1 MADNQKY
8 YYMRLKED
16 FFDSEEMKLLESL
29 PDGYLYSNILLK
41 LYLMS
46 LKKAGRLM
54 FNERI
59 PYNAQMIAT
68 LTRHQVGTVEKA
80 LGVLKE
86 FGFIEVLDS
95 GAIYMLD
102 IQSFIGQSSTEADR
116 KREYRAQIAAE
127 KNNGYL
133 IPPVDAA
140 AFLDMAEGEAELTA
154 PVISGTDNQTNG
166 GTNVRT
172 EVGQMSDERSREIRD
187 KRLEIRD
194 KRIEGDIG
202 SPQAAST
209 PPSAKSKPKI
219 DYQAVVD
226 LYNTICVQLPRVKS
240 LSEDRKKAIR
250 ARMNTYGMEKIQIA
264 FEKANASPFLIGK
277 NTRNWTANFDWLM
290 KDSNMAKVL
299 DGNYDDASKPTRTEA
314 VPSWAVGEAERNG
327 LDSLKRLRDQL
338 RTAGNDEE
346 VRARAERLKQRIG
359 SE

>member
-16 FFDSEEMKLLESL
+16 FFDTEEMKLLESL

-68 LTRHQVGTVEKA
+68 LTRQQVGTVEKA

-86 FGFIEVLDS
+86 FGFIEILDT

-127 KNNGYL
+127 KNSACL
-133 IPPVDAA
+133 IPPVDADA
-140 AFLDMAEGEAELTA
+140 SLDMAERKAESTA
-154 PVISGTDNQTNG
+154 PVLSGTDTQTNG
-166 GTNVRT
+166 GTNVQT
-172 EVGQMSDERSREIRD
+172 NVGQVSDERSRENRD

-202 SPQAAST
+202 SPQAASA
-209 PPSAKSKPKI
+209 PPSAKAKI
-219 DYQAVVD
+219 DYQAVMN
-226 LYNTICVQLPRVKS
+226 LYNAICVQLPRVKS

-250 ARMNTYGMEKIQIA
+250 ARMNTYGMEKIRIV
-264 FEKANASPFLIGK
+264 FEKANASPFLNGK
-277 NTRNWTANFDWLM
+277 NQRNWSANFDWLM
-290 KDSNMAKVL
+290 KDANMAKVL
-299 DGNYDDASKPTRTEA
+299 DGNYDDASKTAREETVPT
-314 VPSWAVGEAERNG
+314 WAAGEAEKTG
-327 LDSLKRLRDQL
+327 LNSLKRLRDQL
-338 RTAGNDEE
+338 RTEKPKN
-346 VRARAERLKQRIG
+346 R
-359 SE
+359 

>member
-16 FFDSEEMKLLESL
+16 FFDTEEMKLLESL

-86 FGFIEVLDS
+86 FGFIEILDT

-102 IQSFIGQSSTEADR
+102 VQSFVGQSSTEADR
-116 KREYRAQIAAE
+116 KREYRAQIVAE
-127 KNNGYL
+127 KNSACL
-133 IPPVDAA
+133 IPPVDADA
-140 AFLDMAEGEAELTA
+140 SLDMAEREAELTA
-154 PVISGTDNQTNG
+154 PVLSGTDAQTNG
-166 GTNVRT
+166 GTNVQT
-172 EVGQMSDERSREIRD
+172 NVGQMSDERSRENRD

-202 SPQAAST
+202 SPQAASPL
-209 PPSAKSKPKI
+209 PPTNAKPKI

-226 LYNTICVQLPRVKS
+226 LYNSTCLQLPRVKS

-264 FEKANASPFLIGK
+264 FEKANASPFLGGK
-277 NTRNWTANFDWLM
+277 NPRNWTANFDWIM
-290 KDSNMAKVL
+290 KDANIAKVL
-299 DGNYDDASKPTRTEA
+299 DGNYDDASKATRTEA
-314 VPSWAVGEAERNG
+314 VPSWAAGEAERNG
-327 LDSLKRLRDQL
+327 LNSLKRLRDQL
-338 RTAGNDEE
+338 RTNDN
-346 VRARAERLKQRIG
+346 
-359 SE
+359 